1 VGRMEIQRVNNVNFQ
16 NLKQVELNNI
26 KFDKQN
32 NEVNNEVK
40 YNRKDVEKAVETAN
54 KYLKDST
61 HLKFEIHDKTN
72 DIIIKIINDNT
83 GEVLKEIPPKKIL
96 DMVASMMEVFG
107 LFIDEKR

>member
-1 VGRMEIQRVNNVNFQ
+1 MEIQRVNNVSMQ
-16 NLKQVELNNI
+16 NLKQVEFNNV
-26 KFDKQN
+26 KLEKQS

-61 HLKFEIHDKTN
+61 HLKFEIHEKTK
-72 DIIIKIINDNT
+72 DIIVKIINDNT